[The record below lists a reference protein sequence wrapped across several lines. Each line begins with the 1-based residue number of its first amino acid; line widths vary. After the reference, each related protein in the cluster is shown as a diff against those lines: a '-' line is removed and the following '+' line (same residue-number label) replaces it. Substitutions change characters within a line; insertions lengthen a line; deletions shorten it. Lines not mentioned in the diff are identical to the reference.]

1 MEPQAQGQGKN
12 ILSAIGDAGL
22 GSSIG
27 TALGTAIGAAI
38 AQGDFE
44 KARQLQAQA
53 LEQLSQLNPEQ
64 LAQVRAEVGES
75 AFKNMTE
82 PPEGRAAQMRALQR
96 LEAMGMGETPEDAA
110 AYARAQAEA
119 AQVQRGL
126 QQAALQRL
134 AQRGAGATSGV
145 ALAAQQ
151 EAAQQATQLAATR
164 GLEQAAEARR
174 RALEA
179 IRSASGAAGQL
190 RSADYQAAAERA
202 RAQDIINQF
211 NAQQRLRQAEQLYG
225 AQERQAER
233 MAGGLEKQA
242 GQFEAAGGRTVAT
255 GATVGRGVGA
265 AGDVALQVFGKLK
278 GAK

>member
-1 MEPQAQGQGKN
+1 MEPQAQGQS
-12 ILSAIGDAGL
+12 SANMMQAAGSSGL
-22 GSSIG
+22 FGSIG
-27 TALGTAIGAAI
+27 TAVGTAIAMAI

-44 KARQLQAQA
+44 KAKQLQAQA
-53 LEQLSQLNPEQ
+53 LEELSKLNPEE
-64 LAQVRAEVGES
+64 LAKVRAEVGES

-96 LEAMGMGETPEDAA
+96 LESMGMGETPEDAA

-151 EAAQQATQLAATR
+151 EAAQQATQMAATR

-211 NAQQRLRQAEQLYG
+211 NAQQRMRQAEQLYG
-225 AQERQAER
+225 AKERQAER

-242 GQFEAAGGRTVAT
+242 GQYEVAGGRTVAT
-255 GATVGRGVGA
+255 GATVGRG
-265 AGDVALQVFGKLK
+265 AGSIADVVLKLK
-278 GAK
+278 GGK